1 MAKANDPRAVANY
14 VLSTRRHLGLDTTN
28 LELQK
33 LLFFCHS
40 NHLLATGRRIMSGHF
55 EAWKYG
61 PVHPIVYR
69 AFKEYRGNTIQM
81 HAVGVDPFTKQELP
95 LQEISDVEE
104 RRIVMS
110 TVSTLS
116 KLSAGQLVDL
126 SHRSGGAWHETV
138 LQAQQQGVLGMRITD
153 DTIFSCA
160 RRTKLV
166 QFDADRRGGA
176 DFGADEEVRFYV
188 EEPIAGYGPG

>member
-1 MAKANDPRAVANY
+1 MAEYNDPRAVANY
-14 VLSTRRHLGLDTTN
+14 VLQTRRHLGLDTTN

-40 NHLLATGRRIMSGHF
+40 NHLLATGHRLMSGHF

-69 AFKEYRGNTIQM
+69 AFKDFGGKPIAV
-81 HAVGVDPFTKQELP
+81 HAEAIDPFTKRSVMLP
-95 LQEISDVEE
+95 QISGVEE
-104 RRIVMS
+104 RRVVMN

-126 SHRSGGAWHETV
+126 SHRTGGAWDETV
-138 LQAQQQGVLGMRITD
+138 RQAREAGMLGMRITD
-153 DTIFSCA
+153 DMIVSCA

-166 QFDADRRGGA
+166 HFDAGRQGRG
-176 DFGADEEVRFYV
+176 DFGENEEVRFYV
-188 EEPIAGYGPG
+188 EEPIAGYGSC